1 MESFFLCGGDV
12 LPRIATDAWRVFC
25 VWKMVLGR
33 IAAGMESFSMQDVLA
48 RIAAPWRVSMC
59 EIADA

>member
-12 LPRIATDAWRVFC
+12 LPRIAMMHGEFF

-48 RIAAPWRVSMC
+48 RITAPLRVSMC